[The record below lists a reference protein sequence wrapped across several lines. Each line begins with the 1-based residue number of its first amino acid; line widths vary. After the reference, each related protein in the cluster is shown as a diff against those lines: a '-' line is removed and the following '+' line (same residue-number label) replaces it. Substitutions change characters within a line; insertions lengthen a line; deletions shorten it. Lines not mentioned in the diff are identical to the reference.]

1 MSRVTRPPKEVV
13 RDVIEAKVLEP
24 APWGGRLRQ
33 MPVSVMA
40 YFMSKPSA
48 PPHCPTKARSGR
60 APYDLPQDGSKTAP
74 SAPKMPLRLSK
85 SVQDGSVSLQELS
98 KSSPGEG
105 FEARS
110 RLQELSRGAFQASN
124 CCPATSSL

>member
-48 PPHCPTKARSGR
+48 PLHCPTKARSGR
-60 APYDLPQDGSKTAP
+60 APYDLPQRAPPAPQEHEVQRVGEEQGAQRP
-74 SAPKMPLRLSK
+74 SA
-85 SVQDGSVSLQELS
+85 
-98 KSSPGEG
+98 
-105 FEARS
+105 RS
-110 RLQELSRGAFQASN
+110 AAF
-124 CCPATSSL
+124 CRHYIIRF